1 MRLRHSTQKGV
12 RVIKAL
18 DSVVVG
24 HDNAKRFE
32 SEVLSEIG
40 NEPLVVLD
48 ASRIDFFESDGVE
61 SLLEFERLVAER
73 NGRFVLSGRNE
84 AVRENFRISG
94 LDCLFH
100 IYPNVDRAVRAW
112 SLLENDQD
120 KARVPP
126 RGKAV
131 SDE

>member
-1 MRLRHSTQKGV
+1 MRLRHTTRKGV

-32 SEVLSEIG
+32 SEVISEIG

-73 NGRFVLSGRNE
+73 NGRFVLSGLNE
-84 AVRENFRISG
+84 AVREIFRISG

-100 IYPNVDRAVRAW
+100 IYPNVDRAVH
-112 SLLENDQD
+112 E
-120 KARVPP
+120 
-126 RGKAV
+126 V
-131 SDE
+131 SRRRDETECWH

>member
-32 SEVLSEIG
+32 SDVLEKIG
-40 NEPLVVLD
+40 NESLVVLD

-61 SLLEFERLVAER
+61 SLLEFERSVAEK
-73 NGRFVLSGRNE
+73 NGRFVLSGLNE
-84 AVRENFRISG
+84 AVREIFRISG
-94 LDCLFH
+94 LDCVFH
-100 IYPNVDRAVRAW
+100 IYPDVDFAVR
-112 SLLENDQD
+112 E
-120 KARVPP
+120 
-126 RGKAV
+126 V
-131 SDE
+131 SRRRDETERWH